1 MAERVVV
8 IGAVAAGMSAAS
20 QALRV
25 AERHGRELDV
35 VVVESGHW
43 TSYSACGIP
52 YWIAGDVAGPSDL
65 VARTAEQHRR
75 NGIDLRLATEATAV
89 DLDRRVVDIV
99 PTGEDTADHLEFDH
113 LVLTTGAEPLRPKLP
128 GVDADGVYGVETI
141 EDGSALLDRLA
152 DGEVRRAVVVGAG
165 YIGIEMAE
173 AMVRRG
179 LQVTVVDKAEQPMT
193 TLDPDLGTLVHD
205 AMEGMGIDVV
215 TGTEVDGF
223 DTDRA
228 GRVTAVRTADTTF
241 PADIVVLGI
250 GVRPTTSLAR
260 AAGVP
265 LGDSGGIVVDDHL
278 RVPGLDRVWAAG
290 DCVESW
296 HRVLR
301 RPAYVPLGTH
311 ANRQGRILGAN
322 LAGDD
327 ITYPGVLG
335 TAVSKVCD
343 LEVGRTGLG
352 EGEAVA
358 AGYDHVA
365 VTITSSTRA
374 GYFPGAKPITV
385 KVIAERGTGRL
396 LGAQVVGRAESAKRI
411 DPFAVALWNEMTV
424 DELAMADLSYA
435 PPFSPALDPVS
446 IAARKTAETLG
457 LL

>member
-25 AERHGRELDV
+25 AKRNERTLDV
-35 VVVESGHW
+35 VVVDSGNW

-52 YWIAGDVAGPSDL
+52 YWVAGDIADPQDL

-75 NGIDLRLATEATAV
+75 NGIDLRLGTEATAL
-89 DLDRRVVDIV
+89 DLDRRTVAITDLGSG
-99 PTGEDTADHLEFDH
+99 THDRLDYDH
-113 LVLTTGAEPLRPKLP
+113 LVLTTGAEPVRPNLP
-128 GVDADGVYGVETI
+128 GVDAAGVYGVETI
-141 EDGSALLDRLA
+141 EDGTALLDHLA
-152 DGEVRRAVVVGAG
+152 GDVRHAVVVGAG

-179 LQVTVVDKAEQPMT
+179 LDVTVVDKAEQPMT
-193 TLDPDLGTLVHD
+193 TLDPELGKLVHD
-205 AMEGMGIDVV
+205 AMEGMGIKVV
-215 TGTEVDGF
+215 TSAEVAGF
-223 DTDRA
+223 DTDDA
-228 GRVTAVRTADTTF
+228 GTVTAVRTSDSTF
-241 PADIVVLGI
+241 PADLVVLGI
-250 GVRPTTSLAR
+250 GVRPTTSLAK

-311 ANRQGRILGAN
+311 ANRQGRILGTN

-352 EGEAVA
+352 EGQA
-358 AGYDHVA
+358 AAEGYDSVS
-365 VTITSSTRA
+365 VTIESSTRA

-385 KVIAERGTGRL
+385 KVIAERGSGRL
-396 LGAQVVGRAESAKRI
+396 LGAQIVGRTESAKRI

-435 PPFSPALDPVS
+435 PPFSPALDPVT

-457 LL
+457 RL